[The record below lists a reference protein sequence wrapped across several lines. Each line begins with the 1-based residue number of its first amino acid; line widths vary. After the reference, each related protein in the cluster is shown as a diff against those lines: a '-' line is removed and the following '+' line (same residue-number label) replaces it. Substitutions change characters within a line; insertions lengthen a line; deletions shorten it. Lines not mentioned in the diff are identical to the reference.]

1 MKKSKKSKLRVF
13 LPELVREMQKD
24 LEAPNYVKWLDVYS
38 AILTRLLEI
47 ALLGEEAEQQA
58 VEAIKE
64 FLETRRRWEIE
75 EYIHPPGEWLSLEE
89 AQEWLRKW
97 FESGYAPDRLSL
109 TLKKIVET
117 FWVEEESSDGY

>member
-1 MKKSKKSKLRVF
+1 MKKSKLRVF

-24 LEAPNYVKWLDVYS
+24 LEAPNHVKWLDVYS

-64 FLETRRRWEIE
+64 FLEARRRWEIE
-75 EYIHPPGEWLSLEE
+75 KYIHPAGRELSFEE
-89 AQEWLRKW
+89 AIEHTRKW
-97 FESGYAPDRLSL
+97 FESRYAPDRLSL
-109 TLKKIVET
+109 RLKKIVEA
-117 FWVEEESSDGY
+117 FWVEEEKQ